1 MDLKINDKRNSK
13 DFTSITFS
21 GFKKSQVIQE
31 ILKSL
36 LNNNVETA
44 CYWSAELICSGHLIE
59 LWELIILY
67 IGKYI
72 NIGNPKLFLFVES
85 CIDHFKRISSQ
96 SYLLDELELRND
108 ASIRNLFAEIMCVYC
123 HSKRK
128 HPLSE
133 CKISYLEFNV
143 RNLGDKLKAP
153 NVEFIKDIFKEGD
166 PKEIYFALN
175 ELYYS
180 ISVLKDNVTACY
192 WIDWI
197 IEFDI
202 EVRKQKTKKLAC
214 KRDYIP
220 VNEKEQCSLIWT
232 IWDIFIDISNK
243 QPSSKRIVDSILK
256 IFCLRYGKSIPK
268 KRKFL
273 LYNCVLLLTE
283 KIDYSIPI
291 IHDKALLTKIQEN
304 IFKIYKQ
311 IKENEITILPPIMV
325 KSSKDKSINKMEI
338 IKTMDKYS

>member
-1 MDLKINDKRNSK
+1 MDLKINDKRSSK
-13 DFTSITFS
+13 DFKTITFS
-21 GFKKSQVIQE
+21 GFKKSQVVQE

-44 CYWSAELICSGHLIE
+44 CYWSAELICSGHLLE

-72 NIGNPKLFLFVES
+72 HIGNPKIFIFIES
-85 CIDHFKRISSQ
+85 CIQQFKKTSNSSICI
-96 SYLLDELELRND
+96 DEIDLRND
-108 ASIRNLFAEIMCVYC
+108 VNIRNLFAEIMCVYC
-123 HSKRK
+123 NSKRK

-133 CKISYLEFNV
+133 SKVTVLEFNV

-153 NVEFIKDIFKEGD
+153 HVDYIKNIFKEGD
-166 PKEIYFALN
+166 PKEIYIALN

-180 ISVLKDNVTACY
+180 IDVLKDSVVACY

-202 EVRKQKTKKLAC
+202 EIRKTKNKKTALA
-214 KRDYIP
+214 REYIP
-220 VNEKEQCSLIWT
+220 VVAKEQCSLIWI
-232 IWDIFIDISNK
+232 IWDIFIEL
-243 QPSSKRIVDSILK
+243 SKTNSHNSRIINSILN
-256 IFCLRYGKSIPK
+256 IFCLKYGKSVPK
-268 KRKFL
+268 RRRFL
-273 LYNCVLLLTE
+273 MYNCVLLLTE

-291 IHDKALLTKIQEN
+291 IHDRSLLTKIQEN

-311 IKENEITILPPIMV
+311 IKENEITVLPPELV
-325 KSSKDKSINKMEI
+325 KTSKDKSLNKMELL
-338 IKTMDKYS
+338 KSVDKFR